1 METNPSLAEQVRPGQ
16 WRKALRAAFPHT
28 IPVLTGFLVLGIA
41 YGILMESKGYG
52 AGWSVLMSAVA
63 FGGSMQYVAI
73 TLLTTAFD
81 PLQAFLLSVMVN
93 ARHIFYGLSMLEA
106 YRGTGAAKLPL
117 VALLTDETF
126 SVVSATEPPE
136 GVLKKDYCLWVS
148 FLDYLYWVGGTGA
161 GAFLGNLLTF
171 DTTGMDFA
179 LTALFVVLF
188 MEQWKKKD
196 NRFSGLVGITASALA
211 LALFGA
217 ESMVIPAM
225 VMILIVLL
233 GRRKLA

>member
-1 METNPSLAEQVRPGQ
+1 MKSNS
-16 WRKALRAAFPHT
+16 ALRAAFPAT
-28 IPVLTGFLVLGIA
+28 VPVMTGYLCLGFA
-41 YGILMESKGYG
+41 YGLLMVSQDFSPVWPILMSL
-52 AGWSVLMSAVA
+52 VV
-63 FGGSMQYVAI
+63 FGGSIQFLAVS
-73 TLLTTAFD
+73 LLASAFD
-81 PLQAFLLSVMVN
+81 PVATFFLSVMVN

>member
-1 METNPSLAEQVRPGQ
+1 MKSNS
-16 WRKALRAAFPHT
+16 ALRAAFPAT
-28 IPVLTGFLVLGIA
+28 VPVMTGYLCLGFA
-41 YGILMESKGYG
+41 YGLLMVSQDFSPVWPILMSL
-52 AGWSVLMSAVA
+52 VV
-63 FGGSMQYVAI
+63 FGGSIQFLAVS
-73 TLLTTAFD
+73 LLASAFD
-81 PLQAFLLSVMVN
+81 PVATFFLSVMVN

-148 FLDYLYWVGGTGA
+148 FLDYLYWVGGTAA

-196 NRFSGLVGITASALA
+196 NRFSGLVGIAASALA

>member
-1 METNPSLAEQVRPGQ
+1 MKSNS
-16 WRKALRAAFPHT
+16 ALRAAFPT
-28 IPVLTGFLVLGIA
+28 TVPVMTGYLCLGFA
-41 YGILMESKGYG
+41 YGLLMVSQGFSPVWPILMSL
-52 AGWSVLMSAVA
+52 VV
-63 FGGSMQYVAI
+63 FGGSIQFLAVS
-73 TLLTTAFD
+73 LLASAFD
-81 PLQAFLLSVMVN
+81 PVATFFLSVMVN

-126 SVVSATEPPE
+126 SVVSATKPPE
-136 GVLKKDYCLWVS
+136 GVSKKDYCLWVS
-148 FLDYLYWVGGTGA
+148 FLDYLYWVGGTAA

-196 NRFSGLVGITASALA
+196 NRFSGLVGITASALV

>member
-1 METNPSLAEQVRPGQ
+1 MKSNS
-16 WRKALRAAFPHT
+16 ALRAAFPAT
-28 IPVLTGFLVLGIA
+28 VPVMTGYLCLGFA
-41 YGILMESKGYG
+41 YGLLMVSQDFSPVWPILMSL
-52 AGWSVLMSAVA
+52 VV
-63 FGGSMQYVAI
+63 FGGSIQFLAVS
-73 TLLTTAFD
+73 LLASAFD
-81 PLQAFLLSVMVN
+81 PVATFFLSVMVN

-148 FLDYLYWVGGTGA
+148 FLDYLYWVGGTAA

>member
-1 METNPSLAEQVRPGQ
+1 MKSNS
-16 WRKALRAAFPHT
+16 ALRAAFPAT
-28 IPVLTGFLVLGIA
+28 VPVMTGYLCLGFA
-41 YGILMESKGYG
+41 YGLLMVSQGFSPVWPILMSL
-52 AGWSVLMSAVA
+52 VV
-63 FGGSMQYVAI
+63 FGGSIQFLAVS
-73 TLLTTAFD
+73 LLASAFD
-81 PLQAFLLSVMVN
+81 PVATFFLSVMVN

-148 FLDYLYWVGGTGA
+148 FLDYLYWVGGTAA

-196 NRFSGLVGITASALA
+196 NRFSGLVGIAASALA

-233 GRRKLA
+233 ERRKLA

>member
-1 METNPSLAEQVRPGQ
+1 MKSNS
-16 WRKALRAAFPHT
+16 ALRAAFPAT
-28 IPVLTGFLVLGIA
+28 VPVMTGYLCLGFA
-41 YGILMESKGYG
+41 YGLLMVSQGFSPVWPILMSL
-52 AGWSVLMSAVA
+52 VV
-63 FGGSMQYVAI
+63 FGGSIQFLAVS
-73 TLLTTAFD
+73 LLASAFD
-81 PLQAFLLSVMVN
+81 PVATFFLSVMVN

-196 NRFSGLVGITASALA
+196 NRFSGLVGIAASALA

-233 GRRKLA
+233 ERRKLA

>member
-1 METNPSLAEQVRPGQ
+1 MKSNS
-16 WRKALRAAFPHT
+16 ALRAAFPAT
-28 IPVLTGFLVLGIA
+28 VPVMTGYLCLGFA
-41 YGILMESKGYG
+41 YGLLMVSQDFSPVWPILMSL
-52 AGWSVLMSAVA
+52 VV
-63 FGGSMQYVAI
+63 FGGSIQFLAVS
-73 TLLTTAFD
+73 LLASAFD
-81 PLQAFLLSVMVN
+81 PVATFFLSVMVN

-126 SVVSATEPPE
+126 SVVSATEPPA

-161 GAFLGNLLTF
+161 GAFSGNLLTF

-196 NRFSGLVGITASALA
+196 NRFSGLVGIAASALA

-233 GRRKLA
+233 ERRKLA

>member
-1 METNPSLAEQVRPGQ
+1 MKSNS
-16 WRKALRAAFPHT
+16 ALRAAFPAT
-28 IPVLTGFLVLGIA
+28 VPVMTGYLCLGFA
-41 YGILMESKGYG
+41 YGLLMVSQDFSPVWPILMSL
-52 AGWSVLMSAVA
+52 VV
-63 FGGSMQYVAI
+63 FGGSIQFLAVS
-73 TLLTTAFD
+73 LLASAFD
-81 PLQAFLLSVMVN
+81 PVATFFLSVMVN

-148 FLDYLYWVGGTGA
+148 FLDYLYWVGGTAA

-233 GRRKLA
+233 ERRKLA

>member
-1 METNPSLAEQVRPGQ
+1 MKSNS
-16 WRKALRAAFPHT
+16 ALRAAFPAT
-28 IPVLTGFLVLGIA
+28 VPVMTGYLCLGFA
-41 YGILMESKGYG
+41 YGLLMVSQDFSPVWPILMSL
-52 AGWSVLMSAVA
+52 VV
-63 FGGSMQYVAI
+63 FGGSIQFLAVS
-73 TLLTTAFD
+73 LLASAFD
-81 PLQAFLLSVMVN
+81 PVATFFLSVMVN

-148 FLDYLYWVGGTGA
+148 FLDYLYWVGGTAA

-196 NRFSGLVGITASALA
+196 NRFSGLVGIAASALA

-233 GRRKLA
+233 ERRKLA